1 MTSKEEQI
9 TTAAIRIFAR
19 YGGKRSTMED
29 VATEAAVSRQTLYRM
44 FPNKDALVRATI
56 RYYVEVQWRN
66 IHDNWL
72 TSENLSDKLDTL
84 FEQMVI
90 VAWTV
95 VNQSPDASE
104 LEKGFSDARQMT
116 LPILSTLRWLALKTT
131 QEI

>member
-104 LEKGFSDARQMT
+104 LEKGFSVRG
-116 LPILSTLRWLALKTT
+116 R
-131 QEI
+131 